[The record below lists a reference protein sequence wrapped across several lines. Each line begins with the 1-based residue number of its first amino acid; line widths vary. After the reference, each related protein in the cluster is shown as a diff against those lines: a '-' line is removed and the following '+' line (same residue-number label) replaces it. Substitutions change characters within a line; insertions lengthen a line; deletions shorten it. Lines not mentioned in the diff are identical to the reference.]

1 MGIINRFL
9 LFFYGLA
16 VGVLSLCVAAACLKF
31 LPEHIWA
38 NELRYVVGQQEAL
51 MAALTFLVLSLYF
64 VSYSFFFGTSAPPP
78 DKDFVLVKSGTGDV
92 RILMEAVCNL
102 VEREARAVAFV
113 RDVKA
118 QVKAMPKEDGNPFR
132 VGIRLVLLSGANVPH
147 VSGEVASRV
156 KTQLRQSMDLLD
168 VPVEVTISDISN
180 APVEKRR
187 VV

>member
-16 VGVLSLCVAAACLKF
+16 VGVLSLCTAVACLKF
-31 LPEHIWA
+31 LPEHIWL
-38 NELRYVVGQQEAL
+38 NELKYVAGQQEAL

-64 VSYSFFFGTSAPPP
+64 VAYSFFFGTSASSS
-78 DKDFVLVKSGTGDV
+78 DKEVVLVKSGTGDV
-92 RILMEAVCNL
+92 KVLVEAVCNL
-102 VEREARAVAFV
+102 VEREAQAVASV

-118 QVKAMPKEDGNPFR
+118 RVQAMPKEAGNPFR
-132 VGIRLVLLSGANVPH
+132 ISIRLVLLSGANVPH
-147 VSGEVASRV
+147 VSGEVISRV
-156 KTQLRQSMDLLD
+156 RTQLRQTMDLLD